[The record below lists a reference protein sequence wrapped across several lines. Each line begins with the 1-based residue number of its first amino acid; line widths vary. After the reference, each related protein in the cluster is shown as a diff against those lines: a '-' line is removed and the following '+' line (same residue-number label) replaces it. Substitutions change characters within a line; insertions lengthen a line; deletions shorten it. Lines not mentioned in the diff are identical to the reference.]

1 MYIIIVNKLLFNN
14 LYSNG
19 GLYYA
24 IINFKERWNKFK
36 HPSTVKS
43 EDKDTSIL
51 PVYHEDNSDV
61 QEETLTTMDVC
72 LIALLCLS
80 AIAILMCIIF

>member
-1 MYIIIVNKLLFNN
+1 MLLSN
-14 LYSNG
+14 L
-19 GLYYA
+19 
-24 IINFKERWNKFK
+24 KERWNKFK
-36 HPSTVKS
+36 HPSTDQSTVKA
-43 EDKDTSIL
+43 EDTSIL

-72 LIALLCLS
+72 LIALLGLS

>member
-1 MYIIIVNKLLFNN
+1 MYIIIVNNYYSITYIAMGVYIMLLSI
-14 LYSNG
+14 L
-19 GLYYA
+19 
-24 IINFKERWNKFK
+24 KERWNKFK

-43 EDKDTSIL
+43 DDKDISIL

-61 QEETLTTMDVC
+61 KEETLTTMDVC
-72 LIALLCLS
+72 LIALLGLS

>member
-1 MYIIIVNKLLFNN
+1 MGVYIMLLSI
-14 LYSNG
+14 L
-19 GLYYA
+19 
-24 IINFKERWNKFK
+24 KERWNKFK
-36 HPSTVKS
+36 HPSTDQSTVKS

-72 LIALLCLS
+72 LIALLGISVL
-80 AIAILMCIIF
+80 AILMCIIF

>member
-1 MYIIIVNKLLFNN
+1 MLLSN
-14 LYSNG
+14 L
-19 GLYYA
+19 
-24 IINFKERWNKFK
+24 KERWNKFK
-36 HPSTVKS
+36 HPSTDRPTVKS

-72 LIALLCLS
+72 LIALLGLS

>member
-1 MYIIIVNKLLFNN
+1 MGVYIMLLSI
-14 LYSNG
+14 L
-19 GLYYA
+19 
-24 IINFKERWNKFK
+24 KERWNQFK

-43 EDKDTSIL
+43 EDKDTMIL

-72 LIALLCLS
+72 LIALLGISVL
-80 AIAILMCIIF
+80 AILMCIIF

>member
-1 MYIIIVNKLLFNN
+1 MGVYIMLLSI
-14 LYSNG
+14 L
-19 GLYYA
+19 
-24 IINFKERWNKFK
+24 KERWNKFK

-43 EDKDTSIL
+43 EDKDTGIL

-72 LIALLCLS
+72 LIALLGLS

>member
-1 MYIIIVNKLLFNN
+1 MLLSI
-14 LYSNG
+14 L
-19 GLYYA
+19 
-24 IINFKERWNKFK
+24 KERWNKFK
-36 HPSTVKS
+36 YPSTDQSTVKS
-43 EDKDTSIL
+43 EDKDTIIL